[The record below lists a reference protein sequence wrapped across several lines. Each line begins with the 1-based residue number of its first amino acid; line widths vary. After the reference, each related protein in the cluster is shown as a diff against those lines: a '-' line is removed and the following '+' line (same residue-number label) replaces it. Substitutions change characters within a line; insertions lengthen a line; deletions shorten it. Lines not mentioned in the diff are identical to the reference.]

1 MKPQKKSDNVY
12 YQSLGRKVIFQ
23 ITIMS
28 LIPIFIVSC
37 IILFQFQ
44 KANHKK
50 VHAHLVELVL
60 KHKQNIDSFLT
71 EKLNDI
77 QVVSKLF
84 SYPDL
89 SNESFLEN
97 KLALLRQG
105 FDAVFVD
112 LGVIDDNGLQVA
124 YAGPFKLLKADY
136 SKSEWFTNAIHSRY
150 FISDVFLGLREHPHF
165 IIAVRQ
171 KWEGRYW
178 ILRATIDFKA
188 FNSLV
193 KNLRIGKTGFAFI
206 INKKG
211 DFQTKSFFDS
221 TASKENILNFLKCC
235 MNNEGEDYVFE
246 RTDDLGT
253 DKIYVAS
260 FLKNGDWLLL
270 YQQDAGD
277 AFSDFNHARNIAV
290 MLILATVLCVILY
303 SVLFSKNVVRRIKKS
318 DTESQA
324 MNEKVI
330 ETGKLGTIGELA
342 AGIAHEIN
350 NPVAIMVE
358 EAGWIEDLL
367 EEEEF
372 EESENFDEF
381 QRALKQINTQGKRC
395 KEITHKLLSFARKT
409 DSRITEL
416 QVNELL
422 EDMVALSAQRA
433 KYSNVEIN
441 TIFDNDLPEI
451 RLSHSEMQQVF
462 LNLINNALDAM
473 ENKGGILNIESRLS
487 DDYVEIKISDNGPG
501 IPAANLERIFDPF
514 FTTKPVGKGTG
525 LGLSICYGIIKKMGG
540 DIEAES
546 LIDVGTTFKI
556 KLPFDKKNSCIDGK
570 DDVRECSKKESD

>member
-1 MKPQKKSDNVY
+1 MKPHKKSDNVY

-37 IILFQFQ
+37 IILVQFQ

-60 KHKQNIDSFLT
+60 KHKQNIDGFLT
-71 EKLNDI
+71 EKLNNI

-84 SYPDL
+84 SYVEL
-89 SNESFLEN
+89 GNESFLEN
-97 KLALLRQG
+97 KLAVLRQG
-105 FDAVFVD
+105 FDGVFVD
-112 LGVIDDNGLQVA
+112 LGVIDDQGLQVA

-136 SKSEWFTNAIHSRY
+136 SKAEWFTTAIQNRY

-165 IIAVRQ
+165 IITVRQ
-171 KWEGRYW
+171 NWKGRYW
-178 ILRATIDFKA
+178 ILRATIDFNA

-193 KNLRIGKTGFAFI
+193 ENLRIGKTGFAFI

-221 TASKENILNFLKCC
+221 IASKENILNFLKCC
-235 MNNEGEDYVFE
+235 VKSERKEYVFE
-246 RTDDLGT
+246 RTDDSGT

-260 FLKNGDWLLL
+260 FLKNGDWILL
-270 YQQDAGD
+270 YQQNARD

-290 MLILATVLCVILY
+290 MLILVTVLCVILY
-303 SVLFSKNVVRRIKKS
+303 AVLFSKNVIRRIRKS
-318 DTESQA
+318 DTESKA
-324 MNEKVI
+324 MNEQVI
-330 ETGKLGTIGELA
+330 ETGKLATVGELA

-395 KEITHKLLSFARKT
+395 KAITHKLLSFARKT
-409 DSRITEL
+409 DSRITEM
-416 QVNELL
+416 QINDLL

-433 KYSNVEIN
+433 KYSNVEII
-441 TIFDNDLPEI
+441 TTFDNELPEI

-473 ENKGGILNIESRLS
+473 EDKGGILNIESRLA
-487 DDYVEIKISDNGPG
+487 DDYIEIKIADNGTG
-501 IPAANLERIFDPF
+501 IPAANLSRIFDPF

-546 LIDVGTTFKI
+546 LIDMGTTFKI
-556 KLPFDKKNSCIDGK
+556 KLPCNKKT
-570 DDVRECSKKESD
+570 VV